1 MCTIVALVG
10 VQPDHPLILAT
21 NRDEFF
27 ARPSAAPG
35 VLVDTPRAVGGRD
48 LVAGGTWMGAT
59 ASGLFVGVTNQR
71 SFTPPDP
78 AKRSRGA
85 VVLEA
90 LRLGDADAVR
100 RYVEGLDGRE
110 FNAFNLLWGGVTG
123 LYAAYAREHTRA
135 LTIEA
140 VPAGVH
146 VLPND
151 VLDSPAF
158 HKVAR
163 AKELLED
170 AAALPFADCLARLE
184 GVLHDRAPAD
194 LDSLRGTA
202 EAARLDP
209 GFLRALS
216 ALAVVTPHYG
226 TRSST
231 ITAYGTDGAL
241 SHYLYADGPPGTP
254 FVDVMPLY
262 G

>member
-1 MCTIVALVG
+1 MCTIVALVR
-10 VQPDHPLILAT
+10 VLPDYPLILAT

-27 ARPSAAPG
+27 ARPSTGPG

-48 LVAGGTWMGAT
+48 RVAGGTWMGAT
-59 ASGLFVGVTNQR
+59 AGGLFVGVTNQR

-78 AKRSRGA
+78 EKRSRGA

-90 LRLGDADAVR
+90 LRLGDAEAVR
-100 RYVEGLDGRE
+100 RYVEALDGRE
-110 FNAFNLLWGGVTG
+110 FNAFNLMWGGVEG

-135 LTIEA
+135 LTIEP
-140 VPAGVH
+140 VPPGVH

-163 AKELLED
+163 AKELLAD
-170 AAALPFADCLARLE
+170 AASLPFADCLGRLE
-184 GVLHDRAPAD
+184 QVLHDRAPAD
-194 LDSLRGTA
+194 LDSLRGTP
-202 EAARLDP
+202 ESTRLDP
-209 GFLRALS
+209 AFLRALS

-231 ITAYGTDGAL
+231 ITAYGPDGAL
-241 SHYLYADGPPGTP
+241 SHYRYADGPPGTP
-254 FVDVMPLY
+254 FVDVMPLFR
-262 G
+262 